1 MGTAGVFGTKSMK
14 EGIMDRNRFDDLT
27 RAMATGAS
35 RRDLLKGVLG
45 GVAAGAAVTVMPDMV
60 GAQDETCIEPGGECV
75 MEEDAVACCGSY
87 TCFEAI
93 CDNARGCWDVEDI
106 CDEDYPCCDETMTC
120 VDGTCTAPTD
130 AADDD
135 ATGGTAET
143 LPSTGIGDSG
153 SSSGWLGAVAA
164 GGAVA
169 AAATVLRRN
178 RQEPRDD
185 SVS

>member
-1 MGTAGVFGTKSMK
+1 MDTAWVFVSKSMK

-27 RAMATGAS
+27 RAMAAGAS

-45 GVAAGAAVTVMPDMV
+45 GVAAGAAVTVMPEMV
-60 GAQDETCIEPGGECV
+60 GAQETCIEPGDECV
-75 MEEDAVACCGSY
+75 MEEGAVACCGSY
-87 TCFEAI
+87 TCFEAL
-93 CDNARGCWDVEDI
+93 CDNARGCWEVEDA
-106 CDEDYPCCDETMTC
+106 CDENYPCCDETMTC
-120 VDGTCTAPTD
+120 VDGTCAVAD
-130 AADDD
+130 DGADDD
-135 ATGGTAET
+135 DAVGGTAET

-178 RQEPRDD
+178 REQPEEEI
-185 SVS
+185 S

>member
-1 MGTAGVFGTKSMK
+1 MK

-27 RAMATGAS
+27 RAMAAGAS

-45 GVAAGAAVTVMPDMV
+45 GVAAGAAVTVMPEMV
-60 GAQDETCIEPGGECV
+60 GAQDETCIEPGGECE
-75 MEEDAVACCGSY
+75 MEEGAVACCGSY

-93 CDNARGCWDVEDI
+93 CDNARGCWEAEDT
-106 CDEDYPCCDETMTC
+106 CDDQFPCCDETLSC
-120 VDGTCTAPTD
+120 VDGTCVAPTD
-130 AADDD
+130 GGEDGGDDSG
-135 ATGGTAET
+135 TGGTAET
-143 LPSTGIGDSG
+143 LPSTGIGNSG

-178 RQEPRDD
+178 KEQPEE
-185 SVS
+185 SEIS